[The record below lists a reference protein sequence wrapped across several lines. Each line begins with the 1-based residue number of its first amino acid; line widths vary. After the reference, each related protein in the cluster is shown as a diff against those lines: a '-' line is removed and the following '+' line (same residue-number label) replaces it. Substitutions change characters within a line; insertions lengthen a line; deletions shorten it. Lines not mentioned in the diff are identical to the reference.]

1 LVKLGQPR
9 QRGIENGHVGAHA
22 DCDLR
27 GVVPGDVW
35 FIASWVTWD
44 DHYPAERFAFV
55 PAVSFGL
62 FLALS
67 CVAALGFGWRVG
79 RDWYRTGR

>member
-1 LVKLGQPR
+1 MERTLKAITLGTAAS
-9 QRGIENGHVGAHA
+9 GAAFSVGFT
-22 DCDLR
+22 LT
-27 GVVPGDVW
+27 GVVW